1 MDEKVQAARLEPAE
15 VVEYR
20 FGKRGYQDVTRYDQ
34 VRYSGPANEYKQ
46 AVMRR
51 AYRRL
56 IGELSGRR
64 VLDVGCGP
72 GRGVVDF
79 ARQAAFAVGSDAS
92 QDMLSV
98 AQAKAKGQLPC
109 GFTAAHAQSLP
120 FPDKS
125 FDVITALNFLHLFR
139 LDTQRAMIAEMKRV
153 VKPGGI
159 LVLEFDNALN
169 GLGLGLYKRWKRI
182 ERGSLPGEIRSVIGN
197 DCRVVKVYGAVI
209 PVAWRLFYRFP
220 KLFGPLERITYLPVL
235 NRLAHR
241 VYYKMQV
248 RRSGS

>member
-1 MDEKVQAARLEPAE
+1 VE

-20 FGKRGYQDVTRYDQ
+20 FGKDGYQDVTRYDE
-34 VRYSGPANEYKQ
+34 VRYAGAANEYKQ
-46 AVMRR
+46 RVMRN

-56 IGELSGRR
+56 MGPLAGKR

-79 ARQAAFAVGSDAS
+79 AQEAAFAAGSDAS
-92 QDMLSV
+92 HDMLSL
-98 AQAKAKGQLPC
+98 ARHKAAGRLPC
-109 GFTAAHAQSLP
+109 GFAVAHAQRLP
-120 FPDKS
+120 FREAS
-125 FDVITALNFLHLFR
+125 FDVITTLNFLHLFQVE
-139 LDTQRAMIAEMKRV
+139 TQRAMVSEMKRV

-182 ERGSLPGEIRSVIGN
+182 ERASLPGEIRTVIGD
-197 DCRVVKVYGAVI
+197 DCRLLNIYGAVI
-209 PVAWRLFYRFP
+209 PVAWRLFRHFP
-220 KLFGPLERITYLPVL
+220 SVFVPLEKITYLPLL

-241 VYYKMQV
+241 VYYKLQAPAK
-248 RRSGS
+248 